1 MSLFS
6 WVQDQIKQAYAALA
20 DTYDK
25 HLMEHLLEP
34 ENIVAAELSIE
45 MDDGSTNTY
54 QARRSQHCNVRW
66 PYKGGIRFHQDVSL
80 DEVKSLSAWMS
91 FKCAAVDIPL
101 WWGKGGIIVDPKQL
115 SQAELEKLSR
125 AYIDAIWEAIW
136 PTKDIPAPDV
146 NTNSTIMWWMADQY
160 AKNIGE
166 RQPGVITGKPLT
178 IWGSAGRG
186 IATALG
192 GLYVLMRYLEQH
204 NDSLK
209 GKKIVIQWA
218 GNAWLTF
225 AQLASDEWALIIG
238 ISDSK
243 GGIYNPDGLDI
254 STLKELKNN
263 KKSVIEYPAATAL
276 PNQDVLDND
285 CDILVPAALEN
296 QITADN
302 ADDIQ
307 ANIILELA
315 NGPTTAEADKILDNK
330 KITVIP
336 DILANA
342 GWVTVSYFE
351 QVQNNTNYY
360 WSEEE
365 VFEKL
370 NKIMVDATDAILH
383 TASIH
388 TTSLR
393 DAAYIVALDRILA
406 AMQARGW

>member
-1 MSLFS
+1 MSLFG
-6 WVQDQIKQAYAALA
+6 WVQAQIKEAYLPLA
-20 DTYDK
+20 QKYEK

-34 ENIVAAELSIE
+34 ENIVEATLDIE
-45 MDDGSTNTY
+45 MDDGSTNSY
-54 QARRSQHCNVRW
+54 PAWRSQHCDVRW

-101 WWGKGGIIVDPKQL
+101 WWGKWGIIVDPKQL

-125 AYIDAIWEAIW
+125 AYIDAIWQDIW
-136 PTKDIPAPDV
+136 PTTDVPAPDV
-146 NTNSTIMWWMADQY
+146 NTNGTIMWWMADQY
-160 AKNIGE
+160 AKNTGQ

-178 IWGSAGRG
+178 IWWSAGRS
-186 IATALG
+186 IATALW
-192 GLYVLMRYLEQH
+192 GLYVLIRYLQAQWD
-204 NDSLK
+204 NIK
-209 GKKIVIQWA
+209 WKKIIIQWA
-218 GNAWLTF
+218 GNAGLTF
-225 AQLASDEWALIIG
+225 ARLAHDKGAIIIG

-243 GGIYNPDGLDI
+243 WGVYNDKGLDVSKI
-254 STLKELKNN
+254 EELKNSR
-263 KKSVIEYPAATAL
+263 KSVIEYSDATQVT
-276 PNQDVLDND
+276 NEDILDNT

-296 QITADN
+296 QITKDN
-302 ADDIQ
+302 AANIS

-315 NGPTTAEADKILDNK
+315 NGPTTSEADTILEDKN
-330 KITVIP
+330 IAVLP

-351 QVQNNTNYY
+351 QVQNNMNYY
-360 WSEEE
+360 RSESE

-370 NKIMVDATDAILH
+370 EKIMNDATDAVLD
-383 TASIH
+383 TASTH
-388 TTSLR
+388 SVPVR